1 MFMKIDKYK
10 MELSQKSVE
19 SPICWF
25 HSTGVLH
32 TFVLYNLLGPG
43 TSYYRNKIILKIIL
57 FSLNEFSD

>member
-25 HSTGVLH
+25 HSTGVHL
-32 TFVLYNLLGPG
+32 
-43 TSYYRNKIILKIIL
+43 IIETK
-57 FSLNEFSD
+57 FS